1 MKDSGVEWIGE
12 IPEHWQVIRIKD
24 SCILNPA
31 KSEVDKESS
40 INVTFIPMENV
51 LSAGKVDTS
60 IEKPLSE
67 VYGGYTYFKDGDIV
81 VAKVTPCFENGNI
94 AILAKLKNGIG
105 FGTTEFHVIRTQ
117 KDYLNKYL
125 YYVFQSERFRQEGVS
140 SMYGVAGLKRIPS
153 EFIANYKFAIPN
165 LNEQV
170 EVANYLDK

>member
-1 MKDSGVEWIGE
+1 
-12 IPEHWQVIRIKD
+12 
-24 SCILNPA
+24 
-31 KSEVDKESS
+31 
-40 INVTFIPMENV
+40 
-51 LSAGKVDTS
+51 
-60 IEKPLSE
+60 
-67 VYGGYTYFKDGDIV
+67 
-81 VAKVTPCFENGNI
+81 CFENGNS

-170 EVANYLDK
+170 EVANYLDKKTEMIFEAISYIKLQIKSLKEYRQSLIYEAVTGKIDVREYKKVLS